1 MSRRYN
7 LNGQALE
14 SWLFNYY
21 LEMWAG
27 LPNRKQS
34 SWDFCPVHSP
44 SAWIDLAFRKATL
57 PATKSSG
64 LGTGCFGTEEETG

>member
-1 MSRRYN
+1 MSRRYD

-14 SWLFNYY
+14 TWLVNYY

-57 PATKSSG
+57 AATKSSR
-64 LGTGCFGTEEETG
+64 LDTGWFGIEEETR